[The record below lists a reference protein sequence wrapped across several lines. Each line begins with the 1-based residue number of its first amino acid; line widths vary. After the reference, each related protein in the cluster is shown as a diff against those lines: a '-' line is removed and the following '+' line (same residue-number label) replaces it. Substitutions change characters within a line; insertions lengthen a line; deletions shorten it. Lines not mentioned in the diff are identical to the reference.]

1 MTEDAF
7 TASARTNSDCN
18 TDGVS
23 VVNRNGDGVTNEE
36 AQLAGSAS
44 LPEAVHLACLN
55 GDISAARDGEKYT
68 YTVVEGKISEIT
80 VKCTGTM
87 KVVLVETPVSVS
99 ASFIAFDG
107 KAPQFP
113 EKAVS
118 ALTQTN
124 G

>member
-1 MTEDAF
+1 MISPAASKLDADF
-7 TASARTNSDCN
+7 AYGS
-18 TDGVS
+18 VS
-23 VVNRNGDGVTNEE
+23 
-36 AQLAGSAS
+36 L
-44 LPEAVHLACLN
+44 
-55 GDISAARDGEKYT
+55 
-68 YTVVEGKISEIT
+68 TVAEGKISEIT

-99 ASFIAFDG
+99 ASLIALDG